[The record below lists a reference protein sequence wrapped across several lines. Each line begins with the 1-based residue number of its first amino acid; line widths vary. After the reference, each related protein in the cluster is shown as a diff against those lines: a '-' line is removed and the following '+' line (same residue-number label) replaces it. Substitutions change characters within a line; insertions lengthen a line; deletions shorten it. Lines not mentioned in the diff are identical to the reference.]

1 MNHAPLRILT
11 GAAALVLSVSLLT
24 SAAVPVR
31 SLPAAF
37 GEETVLARP
46 SLQDPD
52 TLARAVA
59 CQSLSYYRPELLD
72 RYLAYGAL
80 WPELSPEDVVTRVN
94 IGLDGTFYGDVSQAE
109 EPESLSVLVNKY
121 HPLPDGYVPRLHS
134 LPARYAPS
142 GGSLAPAAAAAF
154 MRMADAIVPNVLLA
168 QGIGRWGNFI
178 NQEAFGLL
186 SRCLA
191 GAARPSSSR
200 SGTTPSGQRGRPSP
214 GSMWPS
220 PDAVSTRPAWPWT
233 SIPPAAVPISRPPRP
248 TAGS

>member
-11 GAAALVLSVSLLT
+11 GAAVLVLSVSLLT
-24 SAAVPVR
+24 GAAVPVR
-31 SLPAAF
+31 SLPAAS

-134 LPARYAPS
+134 LPRPVRPLRGLPGPCRSRGLHADGRRGPGGRHHPLQRLRLPLLLLS
-142 GGSLAPAAAAAF
+142 GLPVPPVHRSGRRGGRHLLRPA
-154 MRMADAIVPNVLLA
+154 
-168 QGIGRWGNFI
+168 
-178 NQEAFGLL
+178 GLL
-186 SRCLA
+186 
-191 GAARPSSSR
+191 
-200 SGTTPSGQRGRPSP
+200 
-214 GSMWPS
+214 
-220 PDAVSTRPAWPWT
+220 
-233 SIPPAAVPISRPPRP
+233 
-248 TAGS
+248 

>member
-31 SLPAAF
+31 SLPAAS

-94 IGLDGTFYGDVSQAE
+94 IGLDAPPYGVG
-109 EPESLSVLVNKY
+109 EPVDEPASLTALVNKY
-121 HPLPDGYVPRLHS
+121 HP
-134 LPARYAPS
+134 PA
-142 GGSLAPAAAAAF
+142 GGLCS
-154 MRMADAIVPNVLLA
+154 
-168 QGIGRWGNFI
+168 
-178 NQEAFGLL
+178 
-186 SRCLA
+186 
-191 GAARPSSSR
+191 
-200 SGTTPSGQRGRPSP
+200 
-214 GSMWPS
+214 
-220 PDAVSTRPAWPWT
+220 
-233 SIPPAAVPISRPPRP
+233 
-248 TAGS
+248 

>member
-11 GAAALVLSVSLLT
+11 GAAVLVLSVSLLT
-24 SAAVPVR
+24 GAAVPVR
-31 SLPAAF
+31 SLPAAS

-154 MRMADAIVPNVLLA
+154 MRMADAAREDGITLYSVSAYRSYSYQDSLYRRYTA
-168 QGIGRWGNFI
+168 QDGV
-178 NQEAFGLL
+178 EADTYSARPGLL
-186 SRCLA
+186 
-191 GAARPSSSR
+191 
-200 SGTTPSGQRGRPSP
+200 
-214 GSMWPS
+214 
-220 PDAVSTRPAWPWT
+220 
-233 SIPPAAVPISRPPRP
+233 
-248 TAGS
+248 